1 MLFHRYGKF
10 TGGIDLPEE
19 KQATIDEPIS
29 AGPLPDELH
38 VPLNYSDQMPPASP
52 AVSPGQAISR
62 GELLAR
68 ATQGGLDIFAPANG
82 VVRDISTRDI
92 TLTKLRGQS
101 ELLAREPVRDWEK
114 LSAEQ
119 LRELIREGQLPTF
132 RRPGEAIIDWL
143 EEARRHRSGQLVINA
158 MEDQPFVTA
167 DHRLLVE
174 HGPEVI
180 AGASILSKAGRI
192 GQVTLAADQ
201 LKTENY
207 QHLTAPAQ
215 AHGLE
220 RVALPRRYPIGADNI
235 LLSVLTGREVPCG
248 GKAADIALAIIDAAS
263 CFAIYRWVACGDRL
277 AGRVVTL
284 SGPGVKRPG
293 NLFVLFGTPC
303 RELAGPAEG
312 PLVVGGPM
320 IGSVASARSVV
331 GPGCDAVLAL
341 EPTSPGVATQCVRCG
356 WCRDHCPTRL
366 NVAVL
371 NDLYELGHVQP
382 ADLLGVLSCLGCG
395 VCSYVCPAV
404 LPLTERMRQL
414 KKSLHALPGRDRT
427 AEEKFARH
435 MRRRGTRRRW
445 LARRKKQKQRTTNEH

>member
-1 MLFHRYGKF
+1 
-10 TGGIDLPEE
+10 
-19 KQATIDEPIS
+19 
-29 AGPLPDELH
+29 
-38 VPLNYSDQMPPASP
+38 
-52 AVSPGQAISR
+52 
-62 GELLAR
+62 
-68 ATQGGLDIFAPANG
+68 
-82 VVRDISTRDI
+82 
-92 TLTKLRGQS
+92 
-101 ELLAREPVRDWEK
+101 
-114 LSAEQ
+114 
-119 LRELIREGQLPTF
+119 
-132 RRPGEAIIDWL
+132 
-143 EEARRHRSGQLVINA
+143 

-180 AGASILSKAGRI
+180 AGASILARAGRI

-201 LKTENY
+201 QKTENY

-277 AGRVVTL
+277 AGRVVT
-284 SGPGVKRPG
+284 
-293 NLFVLFGTPC
+293 
-303 RELAGPAEG
+303 
-312 PLVVGGPM
+312 
-320 IGSVASARSVV
+320 GSVASARSVV

-382 ADLLGVLSCLGCG
+382 ANLLGVLSCLGCG

-445 LARRKKQKQRTTNEH
+445 LARRKKTKTANHE